1 MFTNKTLKVIG
12 LGLSALG
19 AGVGLAGSFVAD
31 KRQSLE
37 MSELVDEAVEKKIL
51 EMSIPETAEKEL

>member
-1 MFTNKTLKVIG
+1 MFTSKTLKVIG
-12 LGLSALG
+12 LGLSVLG

-37 MSELVDEAVEKKIL
+37 MSELVDEAVEKKML
-51 EMSIPETAEKEL
+51 KMSIPETTEKEP